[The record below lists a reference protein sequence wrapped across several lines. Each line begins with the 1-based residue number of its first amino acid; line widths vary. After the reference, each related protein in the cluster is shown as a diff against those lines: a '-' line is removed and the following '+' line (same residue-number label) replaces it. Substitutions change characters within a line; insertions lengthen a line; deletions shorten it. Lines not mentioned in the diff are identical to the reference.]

1 MAAENPAL
9 EGPRSSQMGD
19 YAGLRRVVE
28 DSGLLSKQLAYYA
41 FKIVST
47 LALLALSIAILV
59 LVDTFWVQL
68 LNAGFLAFVFAQ
80 IGFIGHDSAHRQI
93 FRSARNNE
101 IASLA
106 ICFLLALERSWWID
120 KHGRHHNNPNHLTLD
135 PDAELP
141 MLAFTEGQALSKR
154 GLYKIIVKR
163 QAFLFYPLLLLE
175 GLGLRL
181 AGLIY
186 ILSNKVKYPVAE
198 PLLMISHFAVYFGL
212 LFFFLGAWNTLIFF
226 LVHQGIFGFIVG
238 SAFAPNHKGM
248 RVVADDEELSFLERQ
263 VVTSR
268 NVRPNLFTSFWFG
281 GLNFQIEHHLF
292 PSMPRNK
299 LGEARKIVKAFCE
312 ANAMPYHETGLVQ
325 SQREILGYLHR
336 ESGPLRERGAQA

>member
-1 MAAENPAL
+1 M
-9 EGPRSSQMGD
+9 
-19 YAGLRRVVE
+19 VE
-28 DSGLLSKQLAYYA
+28 DNGLLGKQLAYYA
-41 FKIVST
+41 FKILST

-59 LVDTFWVQL
+59 IVDTLWVQL

-101 IASLA
+101 VASLA
-106 ICFLLALERSWWID
+106 ICVLLGLERSWWID
-120 KHGRHHNNPNHLTLD
+120 KHGRHHNNPNHVTLD

-154 GLYKIIVKR
+154 GLYKFIVKR

-186 ILSNKVKYPVAE
+186 IATNKVKYPVAE
-198 PLLMISHFAVYFGL
+198 PLLMVGHLVLYFGL
-212 LFFFLGAWNTLIFF
+212 LFLFLGALEAMLFF
-226 LVHQGIFGFIVG
+226 LIHQGIFGFIVG

-248 RVVADDEELSFLERQ
+248 RIVAGDEELDFLERQ

-292 PSMPRNK
+292 PTMPRKN
-299 LGEARKIVKAFCE
+299 LGEARKVVKAFCE
-312 ANAMPYHETGLVQ
+312 ANAMPYHETGLLQ
-325 SQREILGYLHR
+325 SQREILGYLNE
-336 ESGPLRERGAQA
+336 ESRPLRETQAQA